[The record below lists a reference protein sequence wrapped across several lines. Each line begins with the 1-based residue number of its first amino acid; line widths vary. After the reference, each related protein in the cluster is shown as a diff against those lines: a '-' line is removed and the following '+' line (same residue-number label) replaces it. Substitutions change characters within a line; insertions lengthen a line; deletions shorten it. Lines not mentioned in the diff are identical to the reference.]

1 MKKTPEILVT
11 VGPLQGRR
19 FAVTER
25 GLRLGR
31 SSTCEIAMPDPALSR
46 NHCLFELRDG
56 DLWVTDLASAN
67 GTIVNGV
74 ALGADSRRLA
84 AGDVVSVGDSSLVI
98 VDAGEPAPQ
107 TPPPGAAAGTAD
119 APALDLGLGEEREAE
134 ADEAAAPVPPK
145 RILLWVAAVVAV
157 AGAAALILSGG
168 KDGAAVEPAVQAL
181 APERPVLHAFRF
193 EKVEAGP
200 KGIYRYALKLDE
212 AGTLSVEIDDVPKEN
227 RHVRKSAALSTNA
240 LEELDRI
247 LSAQDLSALDPEYT
261 GVPLEAG
268 TLKSF
273 ALTVV
278 RGGRVFATAIEN
290 TQEPPA
296 FRAVRERLETFSKN
310 ELGIWAIQF
319 PAEKLMEMS
328 AESRRAG
335 DAKWEERDVQH
346 GNLSE
351 ALAKYRE
358 AVFYLETVNPKPAD
372 YGALVARRDEVAR
385 ALEKRYRDQRF
396 LADRAINLADWETAQ
411 RELRILCELVPD
423 VKDARH
429 AEAAAKLLD
438 VEGRLKK
445 GGR

>member
-11 VGPLQGRR
+11 VGPLRGRR
-19 FAVTER
+19 CAVTER

-67 GTIVNGV
+67 GTVVNGV

-84 AGDVVSVGDSSLVI
+84 VGDVVSAGDSSLVI
-98 VDAGEPAPQ
+98 VGAGESAPAQ
-107 TPPPGAAAGTAD
+107 RQPGTAGTAD
-119 APALDLGLGEEREAE
+119 ASALDLGLGEEREA
-134 ADEAAAPVPPK
+134 EAAAPVPPK

-157 AGAAALILSGG
+157 VGAAALILSGG
-168 KDGAAVEPAVQAL
+168 KDGADAEPAVQAL

-200 KGIYRYALKLDE
+200 KGIYRYALKLDA

-278 RGGRVFATAIEN
+278 RGGRVFATAVEN

-319 PAEKLMEMS
+319 PAEKLVEMS

-346 GNLSE
+346 GNLAA
-351 ALAKYRE
+351 ALAAYRE

-385 ALEKRYRDQRF
+385 VLEARYRDQRF
-396 LADRAINLADWETAQ
+396 LADRAINLADWETAR

>member
-1 MKKTPEILVT
+1 MQK
-11 VGPLQGRR
+11 
-19 FAVTER
+19 
-25 GLRLGR
+25 
-31 SSTCEIAMPDPALSR
+31 IAED
-46 NHCLFELRDG
+46 N
-56 DLWVTDLASAN
+56 
-67 GTIVNGV
+67 
-74 ALGADSRRLA
+74 
-84 AGDVVSVGDSSLVI
+84 
-98 VDAGEPAPQ
+98 
-107 TPPPGAAAGTAD
+107 
-119 APALDLGLGEEREAE
+119 
-134 ADEAAAPVPPK
+134 
-145 RILLWVAAVVAV
+145 
-157 AGAAALILSGG
+157 
-168 KDGAAVEPAVQAL
+168 
-181 APERPVLHAFRF
+181 
-193 EKVEAGP
+193 
-200 KGIYRYALKLDE
+200 
-212 AGTLSVEIDDVPKEN
+212 
-227 RHVRKSAALSTNA
+227 
-240 LEELDRI
+240 
-247 LSAQDLSALDPEYT
+247 
-261 GVPLEAG
+261 
-268 TLKSF
+268 
-273 ALTVV
+273 
-278 RGGRVFATAIEN
+278 
-290 TQEPPA
+290 A

-396 LADRAINLADWETAQ
+396 LADWETAR

-438 VEGRLKK
+438 VEQRLKK

>member
-11 VGPLQGRR
+11 VGPLRGQR

-67 GTIVNGV
+67 GTVVNGV

-84 AGDVVSVGDSSLVI
+84 VGDVVSAGDSSLVI
-98 VDAGEPAPQ
+98 VGAGEPAPTQ
-107 TPPPGAAAGTAD
+107 RQPGAVGTAD
-119 APALDLGLGEEREAE
+119 ASALDLGLGEEREVE
-134 ADEAAAPVPPK
+134 VAAPVPPK

-157 AGAAALILSGG
+157 VGAAALILSGG
-168 KDGAAVEPAVQAL
+168 KDGADAEPAVQAL
-181 APERPVLHAFRF
+181 APERSVLHAFRF

-200 KGIYRYALKLDE
+200 KGIYRYALKLDA

-247 LSAQDLSALDPEYT
+247 FSAQDLSALDPEYT

-278 RGGRVFATAIEN
+278 RGGRVFATAVEN

-319 PAEKLMEMS
+319 PAEKLVEMS

-346 GNLSE
+346 GNLAA
-351 ALAKYRE
+351 ALAAYRE

-385 ALEKRYRDQRF
+385 VLEARYRDQRF
-396 LADRAINLADWETAQ
+396 LADRAINLADWETAR

>member
-11 VGPLQGRR
+11 VGPLWGRR

-67 GTIVNGV
+67 GTVVNGV

-84 AGDVVSVGDSSLVI
+84 VGDVVSAGDSSLVI
-98 VDAGEPAPQ
+98 VGAGEPAPTQ
-107 TPPPGAAAGTAD
+107 RQPGSSGTAD
-119 APALDLGLGEEREAE
+119 ASALDLGLGEEREVE
-134 ADEAAAPVPPK
+134 TAAPVPPK

-157 AGAAALILSGG
+157 VGAAALILSGG
-168 KDGAAVEPAVQAL
+168 KDGADAEPAVQAL

-200 KGIYRYALKLDE
+200 KGIYRYALKLDA

-278 RGGRVFATAIEN
+278 RGGRVFATAVEN

-319 PAEKLMEMS
+319 PAEKLVEMS

-346 GNLSE
+346 GNLAA
-351 ALAKYRE
+351 ALAAYRE

-385 ALEKRYRDQRF
+385 VLEARYRDQRF
-396 LADRAINLADWETAQ
+396 LADRAINLADWETAR

>member
-1 MKKTPEILVT
+1 M
-11 VGPLQGRR
+11 
-19 FAVTER
+19 
-25 GLRLGR
+25 
-31 SSTCEIAMPDPALSR
+31 
-46 NHCLFELRDG
+46 
-56 DLWVTDLASAN
+56 
-67 GTIVNGV
+67 
-74 ALGADSRRLA
+74 
-84 AGDVVSVGDSSLVI
+84 
-98 VDAGEPAPQ
+98 
-107 TPPPGAAAGTAD
+107 
-119 APALDLGLGEEREAE
+119 
-134 ADEAAAPVPPK
+134 
-145 RILLWVAAVVAV
+145 
-157 AGAAALILSGG
+157 
-168 KDGAAVEPAVQAL
+168 
-181 APERPVLHAFRF
+181 
-193 EKVEAGP
+193 
-200 KGIYRYALKLDE
+200 KLDA

-278 RGGRVFATAIEN
+278 RGGRVFATAVEN

-310 ELGIWAIQF
+310 GLGIWAIQF
-319 PAEKLMEMS
+319 PAEKLVEMS

-346 GNLSE
+346 GNLAA
-351 ALAKYRE
+351 ALAAYRE

-385 ALEKRYRDQRF
+385 VLEARYRDQRF
-396 LADRAINLADWETAQ
+396 LADRAINLADWETAR

>member
-1 MKKTPEILVT
+1 MKKTLEILVT
-11 VGPLQGRR
+11 VGPLRGRR

-67 GTIVNGV
+67 GTVVNGV

-84 AGDVVSVGDSSLVI
+84 VGDVVSAGDSSLVI
-98 VDAGEPAPQ
+98 VGAGEPAPAQ
-107 TPPPGAAAGTAD
+107 RQPGAAGTAD
-119 APALDLGLGEEREAE
+119 ASALDLGLGEEREA
-134 ADEAAAPVPPK
+134 EAAAPVPPK

-157 AGAAALILSGG
+157 VGAAALILSGG
-168 KDGAAVEPAVQAL
+168 KDGADAEPAVQAL

-200 KGIYRYALKLDE
+200 KGIYRYALKLD
-212 AGTLSVEIDDVPKEN
+212 AARTLSVEIDDVPKEN

-278 RGGRVFATAIEN
+278 RGGRVFATAVEN

-319 PAEKLMEMS
+319 PAEKLVEMS

-346 GNLSE
+346 GNLAA
-351 ALAKYRE
+351 ALAAYRE
-358 AVFYLETVNPKPAD
+358 AVFYLETVNPKPAG

-385 ALEKRYRDQRF
+385 VLEARYRDQRF
-396 LADRAINLADWETAQ
+396 LADRAINLADWETAR

>member
-1 MKKTPEILVT
+1 MKKTLEILVT
-11 VGPLQGRR
+11 VGPLRGRR

-67 GTIVNGV
+67 GTVVNGV

-84 AGDVVSVGDSSLVI
+84 VGDVVSAGDSSLVI
-98 VDAGEPAPQ
+98 VGAGEPAPTQ
-107 TPPPGAAAGTAD
+107 RQPGSAGTAD
-119 APALDLGLGEEREAE
+119 VSALDLGLGEEREVE
-134 ADEAAAPVPPK
+134 TAAPVPPK

-157 AGAAALILSGG
+157 VGAAALILSGG
-168 KDGAAVEPAVQAL
+168 KDGADAEPAVQAL

-200 KGIYRYALKLDE
+200 KGIYRYALKLDA

-278 RGGRVFATAIEN
+278 RGGRVFATAVEN

-319 PAEKLMEMS
+319 PAEKLVEMS

-346 GNLSE
+346 GNLAA
-351 ALAKYRE
+351 ALAAYRE
-358 AVFYLETVNPKPAD
+358 AVFYLETVNPKPAG

-385 ALEKRYRDQRF
+385 VLEARYRDQRF
-396 LADRAINLADWETAQ
+396 LADRAINLADWETAR

>member
-1 MKKTPEILVT
+1 MKKTLEILVT
-11 VGPLQGRR
+11 VGPLRGRR

-67 GTIVNGV
+67 GTVVNGV

-84 AGDVVSVGDSSLVI
+84 VGDVVSAGDSSLVI
-98 VDAGEPAPQ
+98 VGAGEPAPAQ
-107 TPPPGAAAGTAD
+107 RQPGAAGTAD
-119 APALDLGLGEEREAE
+119 ASALDLGLGEEREAE
-134 ADEAAAPVPPK
+134 TAAPVPPK

-157 AGAAALILSGG
+157 VGAAALILSGG
-168 KDGAAVEPAVQAL
+168 KDGADAEPAVQAL

-200 KGIYRYALKLDE
+200 KGIYRYALKLDA

-278 RGGRVFATAIEN
+278 RGGRVFATAVEN

-319 PAEKLMEMS
+319 PAEKLVEMS

-346 GNLSE
+346 GNLAA
-351 ALAKYRE
+351 ALAAYRE
-358 AVFYLETVNPKPAD
+358 AVFYLETVNPKPAG

-385 ALEKRYRDQRF
+385 VLEARYRDQRF
-396 LADRAINLADWETAQ
+396 LADRAINLADWETAR